1 MASLQTK
8 GKKYYVVLYVDK
20 KQKWI
25 PLGIDVKKG
34 NKKIAEQ
41 AMAEMIVKY
50 SNNPNTIN
58 NVMLSDYIRSWL
70 ENVKNHVDIITY
82 EDYKQYANNHII
94 PYFEKKKIK
103 LANVTFQDIE
113 NYYNY
118 KFTSGRL
125 DGKPGGLALSTIRRH
140 KVVLNLTFKK
150 AICEGIININPCEYA
165 RLPKETNHNTVAKF
179 YTVEQCKKL
188 LEVTKGSVLHD
199 MIYLTIIYGL
209 RRSEL
214 MGLKWNAVD
223 FVNNTITIKHTVVL
237 QNQIVAKDK
246 TKNKSSNRVY
256 PLLDD
261 VKEIL
266 LKIKDNQQKDKEFFG
281 KSYKNNDYIFKDVRG
296 NQYYPSY
303 PTHSLRK
310 ILKKNELPHIR
321 WHDLR
326 HSCASMLILK
336 SWQMKEISD
345 WLGHADIGTT
355 MNIYGHLDIGHKR
368 DLGNSLNGMFN

>member
-1 MASLQTK
+1 M
-8 GKKYYVVLYVDK
+8 
-20 KQKWI
+20 
-25 PLGIDVKKG
+25 
-34 NKKIAEQ
+34 
-41 AMAEMIVKY
+41 
-50 SNNPNTIN
+50 
-58 NVMLSDYIRSWL
+58 
-70 ENVKNHVDIITY
+70 
-82 EDYKQYANNHII
+82 
-94 PYFEKKKIK
+94 
-103 LANVTFQDIE
+103 
-113 NYYNY
+113 
-118 KFTSGRL
+118 
-125 DGKPGGLALSTIRRH
+125 
-140 KVVLNLTFKK
+140 
-150 AICEGIININPCEYA
+150 CEGIINNNPCEYA
-165 RLPKETNHNTVAKF
+165 KLPKETNHNTVAKF
-179 YTVEQCKKL
+179 YTAEQCKKL

-214 MGLKWNAVD
+214 MGLKWDAVD
-223 FVNNTITIKHTVVL
+223 FDNNTITIKHTVVL

-261 VKEIL
+261 IKEIL
-266 LKIKDNQQKDKEFFG
+266 LKIKDKQQKDKKFFG
-281 KSYKNNDYIFKDVRG
+281 KAYKKNDYIFKDVRG

-355 MNIYGHLDIGHKR
+355 MNIYGHLDIVHKR